1 MPDRDVGSFEKFL
14 GSYAGVGSV
23 ADYYLTV
30 YATLHHQSVD
40 SEELKV
46 PFGTEP
52 VRPVAFSVSV
62 WADKINLYTAER

>member
-1 MPDRDVGSFEKFL
+1 MWEVLKSFL
-14 GSYAGVGSV
+14 GSYADVGSV
-23 ADYYLTV
+23 DNYYLTV

-40 SEELKV
+40 LEELKV

-52 VRPVAFSVSV
+52 VRPVASSVSV

>member
-14 GSYAGVGSV
+14 GSYADDSV

-30 YATLHHQSVD
+30 YATLHNQSVD

-52 VRPVAFSVSV
+52 VRPVAFSVWV
-62 WADKINLYTAER
+62 DKINLYTAER